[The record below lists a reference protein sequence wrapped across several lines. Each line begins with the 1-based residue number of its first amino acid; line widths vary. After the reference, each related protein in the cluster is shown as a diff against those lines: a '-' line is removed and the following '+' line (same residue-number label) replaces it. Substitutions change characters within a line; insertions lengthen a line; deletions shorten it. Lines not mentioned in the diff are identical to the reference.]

1 MPYEI
6 RRPGDQ
12 PRVKPRLSALGRRVV
27 AVALLLALVIAG
39 VAYARTQAANRREEL
54 AQQVVAAVER
64 SAVVCANAL
73 AAVKAPVGT
82 VAELQSF
89 LSRLEDSSDVIA
101 KAEVAQEMITWCLPY
116 AEGSPAQVDEL
127 HGARNRIL
135 LAVERYNAAR

>member
-12 PRVKPRLSALGRRVV
+12 PRVKPRLSALGRRMV

-39 VAYARTQAANRREEL
+39 VAYARMQAANRRQEL

-73 AAVKAPVGT
+73 AAVRAREAVL
-82 VAELQSF
+82 AELQTY
-89 LSRLEDSSDVIA
+89 LRRIGDAGDVVT
-101 KAEVAQEMITWCLPY
+101 KAEVAQEMITWCLGH
-116 AEGSPAQVDEL
+116 AGSLPAQVDEL

-135 LAVERYNAAR
+135 LAVEQYNAAR